1 MLTRNITKMSEND
14 NVKQRM
20 EYWNNIKKWVHERNF
35 QANLEEYES
44 DDLDHTL
51 SKFSN
56 FACH

>member
-1 MLTRNITKMSEND
+1 
-14 NVKQRM
+14 M